1 MICSKLGIVYG
12 ASSIPF
18 PSRPGVYSS
27 STISSSP
34 LRLRLLLSL
43 RTTVLIHPFTA
54 HLHAKKLCTFAAHST
69 RFATL
74 QRRLDRACHAVFL
87 FLLPA
92 SATFLAL
99 ALGLTPAGKAGFSSP
114 LELLF
119 FFSRGRV
126 RVARPLPPSFTQP
139 FMPAIVR
146 SGAGCGESATLTPLK
161 ADAARLSCHLLLW
174 WGSTTGTIG
183 WRSSM
188 STIQDGTGGITI
200 AYTGRFRL

>member
-1 MICSKLGIVYG
+1 MLAPPRSPFAAPAQNHRPHTPFHG
-12 ASSIPF
+12 APT
-18 PSRPGVYSS
+18 REEAV
-27 STISSSP
+27 
-34 LRLRLLLSL
+34 
-43 RTTVLIHPFTA
+43 
-54 HLHAKKLCTFAAHST
+54 CTFAAHST
-69 RFATL
+69 RFATP

-139 FMPAIVR
+139 FMHAIVR
-146 SGAGCGESATLTPLK
+146 SGAGCAESATLNLFE
-161 ADAARLSCHLLLW
+161 ADAARLSCHLLLAVGIHHW
-174 WGSTTGTIG
+174 YYRLEVVSDHYPGRDGRDHDRVHGSFPSLTFEMACTDHCGGTPHSRCPR
-183 WRSSM
+183 RS
-188 STIQDGTGGITI
+188 
-200 AYTGRFRL
+200 